1 MSPVADTMVDQL
13 QVELNAPLRTWFRIG
28 GSADRLA
35 RPQSIEQLRACLEL
49 DRDLVIL
56 GEGANLLV
64 DDDGMDRLVVVLDQ
78 PVFHRKG
85 EAIEQSDGSVL
96 LRVGAGVSLPRLIS
110 DTIAAGLGG
119 LEGLAGFPASIGG
132 ALRMNAGGAFGQ
144 IADVVSSVE
153 VIDREGTE
161 HTLTRDQ
168 IAFGYRT
175 SGLDDLLIV
184 EAELRLVPGQTR
196 LLKEKL
202 SEVMAYKKSSQP
214 LGAKSAGCCFKN
226 PTLTT
231 DLNGIGEA
239 GQRVSAGLLIDRAG
253 GKGMTAGGA
262 TVSEHH
268 ANFIVTRPD
277 SIAADVIR
285 LMEQVEQLVN
295 ERFGVSLEREVVVWQ
310 RGQRP

>member
-1 MSPVADTMVDQL
+1 MSPVADKMVERL
-13 QVELNAPLRTWFRIG
+13 QVERDAPLRTWFRIG
-28 GSADRLA
+28 GRADRLA
-35 RPQSIEQLRACLEL
+35 RPQNTEQLRECIEQ
-49 DRDLVIL
+49 DPDLVIL

-64 DDDGMDRLVVVLDQ
+64 HDDGMDRLVVVLDQ
-78 PVFHRKG
+78 PAFNRKG
-85 EAIEQSDGSVL
+85 EAVEQRDGSVL
-96 LRVGAGVSLPRLIS
+96 VRVGAGVSLPRLITE
-110 DTIAAGLGG
+110 TINAGFTG

-144 IADVVSSVE
+144 IADVVSSVQ
-153 VIDREGTE
+153 VVDRQGIE
-161 HTLTRDQ
+161 HTLTREQ

-184 EAELRLVPGQTR
+184 EAELRLVPGETR
-196 LLKEKL
+196 SLKERL

-226 PTLTT
+226 PTLTASL
-231 DLNGIGEA
+231 DGIGET

-268 ANFIVTRPD
+268 ANFIVTKPD
-277 SIAADVIR
+277 AKAADVIR
-285 LMEQVEQLVN
+285 LMEQVEQLVS
-295 ERFGVSLEREVVVWQ
+295 ERFAVTLEREVVVWQ